1 MSKRSS
7 NPLQGFTAKGETRK
21 YVQHEYVDRSSDIQE
36 VETRNDREVLKMYD
50 EGTVSGPFPIKLQT
64 LLRMTH
70 TLAMD
75 DIISWQV
82 HGRSFQVRCSKEFE
96 SVVMRK
102 FFNQTKISSFRRQL
116 NLYDFKRLTHGP
128 DSGSYYHEMFL
139 RGKPLQAS
147 RMSRTKVK
155 GTKFRATSSPDKEP
169 NFYALPFLPAFEDFN
184 NEVPKATNTE
194 SQSRSED
201 TCDGEM
207 PNAAVDTFR
216 TCSAPQNDNTGN
228 RSMYRESEGVM
239 SRANTQ
245 LGFPDLPSSFVP
257 PSAVDSSSSGG
268 LQNEKER
275 YEVGQ
280 LLVGMQQNFQ
290 NLHQSDQIKNRTR
303 KSDSVHIFN
312 QINVN
317 VHVHAQPSS
326 RHFPSLKE
334 MQELQQRINAGNIDS
349 SAITEGSRHH
359 PSNASI
365 ALTGDGSPNNN
376 GCSMKSSIHIDA
388 LPQDSSSFGTPCA
401 RFVENSLSPFASA
414 SASASTTGSALL
426 SNFSQMSEYENLQ
439 QAILMNQLQQQRL
452 EQQRLEMDSSSS
464 FLLDYNCNSNHGSNL
479 SGGGTYGGG
488 LNLSMSQHSMHDA
501 QELLKSTITSGSHDA
516 EGPMINSTSV

>member
-1 MSKRSS
+1 M
-7 NPLQGFTAKGETRK
+7 PLYTCAITA
-21 YVQHEYVDRSSDIQE
+21 
-36 VETRNDREVLKMYD
+36 
-50 EGTVSGPFPIKLQT
+50 
-64 LLRMTH
+64 
-70 TLAMD
+70 AMD

-82 HGRSFQVRCSKEFE
+82 HGRSFQVRCPKEFE

-169 NFYALPFLPAFEDFN
+169 NFYALPFLPAFEDVN
-184 NEVPKATNTE
+184 NEVPKATKTE
-194 SQSRSED
+194 SQSQSED
-201 TCDGEM
+201 SCDGGM
-207 PNAAVDTFR
+207 PNEAIDIFV
-216 TCSAPQNDNTGN
+216 TCSAPQNNNSGN
-228 RSMYRESEGVM
+228 RSMCRESEGVI
-239 SRANTQ
+239 SRANAQ

-257 PSAVDSSSSGG
+257 PSTIDSRSSSVP
-268 LQNEKER
+268 QNEKER

-280 LLVGMQQNFQ
+280 LLVGMHQNFQ
-290 NLHQSDQIKNRTR
+290 NLHQNDQIKTKTR
-303 KSDSVHIFN
+303 KGDSSDIFN

-317 VHVHAQPSS
+317 VNVHAQPSNSQS

-334 MQELQQRINAGNIDS
+334 MQELQQRINAGNIGS
-349 SAITEGSRHH
+349 STIIKSSRPH

-365 ALTGDGSPNNN
+365 ALTGDVSPKKNES
-376 GCSMKSSIHIDA
+376 SMKRRSHDA
-388 LPQDSSSFGTPCA
+388 LSQDSSSCGAPCA
-401 RFVENSLSPFASA
+401 RFVVNSISPFASA

-439 QAILMNQLQQQRL
+439 EAILMNQLEQQRL
-452 EQQRLEMDSSSS
+452 EQKRLEMDSSSS
-464 FLLDYNCNSNHGSNL
+464 FLFDPNCNSNHRSNL
-479 SGGGTYGGG
+479 CGDGNYGGA
-488 LNLSMSQHSMHDA
+488 LNLSTSQHSLDDA
-501 QELLKSTITSGSHDA
+501 QELLKSTITSGSRDV
-516 EGPMINSTSV
+516 EGAILHSTSV